1 MDAETDVLVVGA
13 GPVGLTAAVELHRR
27 GVSVRIVDQL
37 AAPLPYA
44 KAVGVQPR
52 TLEIWA
58 AMGLVRQALDAA
70 VPMRGQ
76 IAYVNGAEAGRLA
89 LDVPPDVPYGFVALP
104 QYETER
110 ILTGYLSEHGVEVER
125 GLSLT
130 SFAQDAQAVTA
141 RLAGAAGQQ
150 VVRARYLVG
159 CDGAH
164 STVRRGLGLA
174 FLGDAFPEQ
183 YMLGDVEVDW
193 SLPPGWAVRAMHQT
207 DGKVDDLLVCI
218 PLPGRGRYR
227 MSMLVP
233 PDLQTPAA
241 RRDDVAHGL
250 EADRPAPT
258 LGHIQAVLDRL
269 APEPTTAANMRW
281 SSVFRISH
289 RLVERY
295 SVGRVFLAGDAA
307 HVHPPTGA
315 QGMNTGIQD
324 AWNLAWKLALAVHGA
339 AAADLLDSYSRER
352 WPVGEEVVART
363 VRHAREG
370 FDEDASDASLPI
382 RREAQLLVGY
392 RGSAWVGRDLPPGAA
407 DNPAPAAP
415 AGGHPGAGRQWG
427 SGPQPGDRAPDAREL
442 RRPVLNFA
450 VRLFELTGGLNH
462 VLLGYVETPRELA
475 ALEAAAQCAR
485 QCAHSRLDT
494 YVVIAAD
501 AAALADGCVLPFVV
515 DSAGEFRAAYHV
527 TGGSAVL
534 VRPDG
539 YLGYRTDDVNADRL
553 AAYLARVFAVPADV

>member
-1 MDAETDVLVVGA
+1 MDVQTDVLVVGA

-27 GVSVRIVDQL
+27 GVSCRIVDWL
-37 AAPLPYA
+37 DAPLHFA
-44 KAVGVQPR
+44 KAVGIQPR

-58 AMGLVRQALDAA
+58 SMGLVRQALDAA
-70 VPMRGQ
+70 VQLRGQ
-76 IAYVNGAEAGRLA
+76 IAYVNGTEAGRLA

-104 QYETER
+104 QYDVER
-110 ILTGYLSEHGVEVER
+110 ILTDYLTDHGVAIER
-125 GLSLT
+125 GVALA
-130 SFAQDAQAVTA
+130 SFAQDGDAVTA
-141 RLAGAAGQQ
+141 RLEGPGGRDT
-150 VVRARYLVG
+150 VRARYLVG

-164 STVRRGLGLA
+164 SIVRKGLGLA

-193 SLPPGWAVRAMHQT
+193 SLPPGWAVRSMHQT

-233 PDLQTPAA
+233 PDLQTPVG

-269 APEPTTAANMRW
+269 SPEPTTAGNLRW

-324 AWNLAWKLALAVHGA
+324 AWNLAWKLALAVHGDA
-339 AAADLLDSYSRER
+339 APDLLDSYSRER

-370 FDEDASDASLPI
+370 FDEDSSDRSLPI

-392 RGSAWVGRDLPPGAA
+392 RGSAWVGRDLPRGATH
-407 DNPAPAAP
+407 DPHDMEPEVS
-415 AGGHPGAGRQWG
+415 HPGAGRHWG

-442 RRPVLNFA
+442 RRPALNFP

-462 VLLGYVETPRELA
+462 TLLGYAENARELA
-475 ALEAAAQCAR
+475 ALEGVAARAR
-485 QCAHSRLDT
+485 QCAHGRLDT
-494 YVVIAAD
+494 YAVIAAD
-501 AAALADGCVLPFVV
+501 AAGLAEGCVLPLVV
-515 DSAGEFRAAYHV
+515 DSAGEFRSAYAA
-527 TGGSAVL
+527 TGGSALL

-539 YLGYRTDDVNADRL
+539 YLGYRTDSVNADRL
-553 AAYLARVFAVPADV
+553 AAYLARVFAAPA

>member
-1 MDAETDVLVVGA
+1 MDAQTDVLVVGA

-37 AAPLPYA
+37 PAPLRYA

-70 VPMRGQ
+70 VPLRGQ

-89 LDVPPDVPYGFVALP
+89 FDVPPDVPYGFVALP

-110 ILTGYLSEHGVEVER
+110 ILTGYLTDHGVAVER
-125 GLSLT
+125 GVALT

-141 RLAGAAGQQ
+141 RLVGAAGQET
-150 VVRARYLVG
+150 VRARYLVG

-164 STVRRGLGLA
+164 STVRKGLGLA

-193 SLPPGWAVRAMHQT
+193 SLPPGWAVRSMHQS

-233 PDLQTPAA
+233 PDRQTPAA
-241 RRDDVAHGL
+241 RRDDVGHGL
-250 EADRPAPT
+250 EADRPGPT

-269 APEPTTAANMRW
+269 APEPTTASTLRW

-339 AAADLLDSYSRER
+339 AAPDLLDSYSRER

-392 RGSAWVGRDLPPGAA
+392 RGSPWVGRDLPAGAA
-407 DNPAPAAP
+407 GPSP
-415 AGGHPGAGRQWG
+415 AGPERDHPGAGRQWG
-427 SGPQPGDRAPDAREL
+427 SGPQPGDRAPDARGL
-442 RRPVLNFA
+442 RRPVLNFP

-475 ALEAAAQCAR
+475 ALEGVAQRAQQR
-485 QCAHSRLDT
+485 AHGRLDT
-494 YVVIAAD
+494 YAVIAAD
-501 AAALADGCVLPFVV
+501 AVGLADGCVLPFVV
-515 DSAGEFRAAYHV
+515 DTERDFSSVYHV

-539 YLGYRTDDVNADRL
+539 YLGYRTDDVNADKL
-553 AAYLARVFAVPADV
+553 AAYLGRIFAAVDV

>member
-37 AAPLPYA
+37 AAALPYA

-110 ILTGYLSEHGVEVER
+110 ILAGYLSEHGVEVER

-150 VVRARYLVG
+150 TVRARYLVG

-269 APEPTTAANMRW
+269 APEPTTARNLRW

-307 HVHPPTGA
+307 HVHPPDRRAGHEHRHPGRVEPGLEA
-315 QGMNTGIQD
+315 RPRRARRGRARPARQLQPG
-324 AWNLAWKLALAVHGA
+324 ALAGRGGGGRAHGA
-339 AAADLLDSYSRER
+339 ARPGGLRRGRLRRVAAD
-352 WPVGEEVVART
+352 
-363 VRHAREG
+363 
-370 FDEDASDASLPI
+370 
-382 RREAQLLVGY
+382 
-392 RGSAWVGRDLPPGAA
+392 
-407 DNPAPAAP
+407 P
-415 AGGHPGAGRQWG
+415 AGGPAARGLPRQRVGGPGPAARRRRQSGAGRAG
-427 SGPQPGDRAPDAREL
+427 RRSSG
-442 RRPVLNFA
+442 RRTA
-450 VRLFELTGGLNH
+450 VGVRT
-462 VLLGYVETPRELA
+462 A
-475 ALEAAAQCAR
+475 A
-485 QCAHSRLDT
+485 
-494 YVVIAAD
+494 
-501 AAALADGCVLPFVV
+501 G
-515 DSAGEFRAAYHV
+515 
-527 TGGSAVL
+527 
-534 VRPDG
+534 
-539 YLGYRTDDVNADRL
+539 
-553 AAYLARVFAVPADV
+553 